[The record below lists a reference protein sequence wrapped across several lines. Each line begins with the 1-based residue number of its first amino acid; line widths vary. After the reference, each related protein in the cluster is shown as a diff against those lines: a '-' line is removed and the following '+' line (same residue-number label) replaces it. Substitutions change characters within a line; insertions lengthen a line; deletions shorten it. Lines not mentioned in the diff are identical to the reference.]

1 VLEEEEVVEEPA
13 TETKRKEASIL
24 MPEVSKRDTFLLP
37 DTAKEVAAE
46 SSIGKEPSKKVEE
59 SVDYEDPINDD
70 YQDDIGSSKNKSN
83 IMLPL
88 PPPPVSSL
96 QAMIQKHNEK
106 FK

>member
-1 VLEEEEVVEEPA
+1 
-13 TETKRKEASIL
+13 

-70 YQDDIGSSKNKSN
+70 YQDDIGSSKNHSN
-83 IMLPL
+83 KISQRAAPA
-88 PPPPVSSL
+88 VSSL
-96 QAMIQKHNEK
+96 QAMI
-106 FK
+106 